1 MQQLS
6 CYITEHSGFGW
17 ALGPQVQGKGLKK
30 PRELSSVSSLS
41 FLHYL
46 LVRTCQ
52 LFGATAVNTQPPG
65 SAPRGRQVTGGWDT
79 TKEAPGPEEHGW
91 GTGPG
96 PGGCSLSRREPWPFL
111 SLPAP
116 QAAAEAQRAR

>member
-52 LFGATAVNTQPPG
+52 LFGA
-65 SAPRGRQVTGGWDT
+65 PRGRQVTGGWDT

-96 PGGCSLSRREPWPFL
+96 PGGCGLSRREPWPFL

>member
-65 SAPRGRQVTGGWDT
+65 SAPRG
-79 TKEAPGPEEHGW
+79 
-91 GTGPG
+91 
-96 PGGCSLSRREPWPFL
+96 
-111 SLPAP
+111 
-116 QAAAEAQRAR
+116 